1 MKDYNAIRL
10 RNGVHNA
17 VDEALAD
24 IAITSLKMRI
34 QQYARIIQNGTIT
47 ADEFLTYLNEVK

>member
-1 MKDYNAIRL
+1 MKDYNAIKL

-24 IAITSLKMRI
+24 IAITSLKIRI
-34 QQYARIIQNGTIT
+34 KQYEDGSIT
-47 ADEFLTYLNEVK
+47 ADEFLTLLNEVK

>member
-1 MKDYNAIRL
+1 MKDYNAILL

-17 VDEALAD
+17 VDQALAD
-24 IAITSLKMRI
+24 IAITGLKMKI
-34 QQYARIIQNGTIT
+34 QQYENGIIT

>member
-1 MKDYNAIRL
+1 MKDYNAIKL

-34 QQYARIIQNGTIT
+34 QQYENGIIT
-47 ADEFLTYLNEVK
+47 ADEFLTLLNEVK

>member
-1 MKDYNAIRL
+1 MKDYNSIRL

-24 IAITSLKMRI
+24 IAITSLKMKI
-34 QQYARIIQNGTIT
+34 QQYENGTIT